1 MRYKALL
8 TLLLGIFAGTA
19 SANWEKVNDLDYT
32 WGPFKIYNIA
42 LFTETGQYE
51 LGIRPLMLTL
61 EYAKP
66 VDGRDFAIS
75 IARAWANLGI
85 NLPQQEE
92 TIERLRKTI
101 PDLKPNDK
109 LSYIALPDTG
119 YFVLNDTII
128 PEQFDKDFNN
138 AMVAVWLDPK
148 IDLSAKLTTKKTDPK
163 EQQVH
168 NSTDYVPSQTATESS
183 AEGSTPTSA
192 EQSQPQAVGSEQK
205 MAVENPP
212 QTAEPAENQSVE
224 NVPPANEATA
234 QPPQV
239 TPSAP
244 PEKSEKPKEPAPK
257 AKPSELESPEKQI
270 DPIGDPAPEQKSPI
284 S

>member
-19 SANWEKVNDLDYT
+19 NANWEKVNDLDYT

-51 LGIRPLMLTL
+51 AGIRPLMIKL

-75 IARAWANLGI
+75 IARSWATLGI
-85 NLPQQEE
+85 NLPKQEE
-92 TIERLRKTI
+92 TIEHLRKTI

-109 LSYIALPDTG
+109 LHYIALPDTG
-119 YFVLNDTII
+119 YFVLNDNII

-148 IDLSAKLTTKKTDPK
+148 IDFSAKLTTKKTDPNVQ
-163 EQQVH
+163 EVH
-168 NSTDYVPSQTATESS
+168 NSKDYQPNEEMQNGMSENATATTENSVQTAPETTKTVNEGNSAQSPNSNEQAPTETKQTTE
-183 AEGSTPTSA
+183 AGKQEEPKTP
-192 EQSQPQAVGSEQK
+192 
-205 MAVENPP
+205 
-212 QTAEPAENQSVE
+212 
-224 NVPPANEATA
+224 VPNT
-234 QPPQV
+234 
-239 TPSAP
+239 T
-244 PEKSEKPKEPAPK
+244 
-257 AKPSELESPEKQI
+257 PSELESPEKQV
-270 DPIGDPAPEQKSPI
+270 DPIGDPAPSKEFPLS
-284 S
+284 

>member
-19 SANWEKVNDLDYT
+19 NANWEKVNDLDYT

-51 LGIRPLMLTL
+51 AGIRPLMIKL

-75 IARAWANLGI
+75 IARSWATLGI
-85 NLPQQEE
+85 NLPKQEE
-92 TIERLRKTI
+92 TIEHLRKTI

-109 LSYIALPDTG
+109 LHYIALPDTG
-119 YFVLNDTII
+119 YFVLNDNII

-148 IDLSAKLTTKKTDPK
+148 IDFSAKLTTKKTDPNVQ
-163 EQQVH
+163 EVH
-168 NSTDYVPSQTATESS
+168 NSKDYQPNEEMQN
-183 AEGSTPTSA
+183 GTSA
-192 EQSQPQAVGSEQK
+192 VTAEQNTEGQPPT
-205 MAVENPP
+205 ENPT
-212 QTAEPAENQSVE
+212 Q
-224 NVPPANEATA
+224 ATA
-234 QPPQV
+234 KAVAETPQM
-239 TPSAP
+239 TN
-244 PEKSEKPKEPAPK
+244 EKQQAQSPTTNEQAQTERKEEAKTETLEKPKEPAPK
-257 AKPSELESPEKQI
+257 AAPSELESPEKQV
-270 DPIGDPAPEQKSPI
+270 DPIGDPAPSKEFPLS
-284 S
+284 